1 MSAEAQRQR
10 RVASFLALAEEE
22 FSAAGVLLDKLPRQA
37 AYFQQQCVE
46 KLLRAVL
53 EAEGVPVGPTHNIR
67 QLADMLPVDHVL
79 KGRFLQFETLSSA
92 ATRFRYPTASGA
104 VASPPS
110 GEASER
116 QVEIERLK
124 SDVGAFLVKR

>member
-1 MSAEAQRQR
+1 MTAEAQRQR
-10 RVASFLALAEEE
+10 RILSFLALAEEE
-22 FSAAGVLLDKLPRQA
+22 FAAATMLLDKLPRQA

-67 QLADMLPVDHVL
+67 QLADMLPSQHAL
-79 KGRFLQFETLSSA
+79 KARFTEFETLSAA

-104 VASPPS
+104 VARPP
-110 GEASER
+110 GEAGDR
-116 QVEIERLK
+116 QQDIEKLK
-124 SDVGAFLVKR
+124 HEVGEFLGNR